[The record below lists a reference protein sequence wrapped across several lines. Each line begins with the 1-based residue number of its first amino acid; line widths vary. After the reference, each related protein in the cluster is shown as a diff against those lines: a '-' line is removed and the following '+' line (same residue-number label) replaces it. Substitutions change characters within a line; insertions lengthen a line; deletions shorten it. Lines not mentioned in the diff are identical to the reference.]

1 MLALTA
7 KPQVREMILFNI
19 DENLTLIHNDSNGHS
34 VPGTVPRSEL
44 VRLRRQR
51 FNPDLILK

>member
-1 MLALTA
+1 
-7 KPQVREMILFNI
+7 MILFNI